1 MHTAASFIC
10 ELGMDIFSQSFSEV
24 IRNYALVLGGAV
36 GLYFGWQRVSAANK
50 QAKIQILQTDLAHRI
65 HASDLFNRAVGQ
77 LGDRKLEIRLGA
89 ILTLEQICIEYPN
102 RSAAVIRLL
111 TTYLKKNTVKYGDK
125 LPPSDVLA
133 IMEILREFKK

>member
-1 MHTAASFIC
+1 
-10 ELGMDIFSQSFSEV
+10 MDFFSQQISEV
-24 IRNYALVLGGAV
+24 IRNYAIVLGGAV

-50 QAKIQILQTDLAHRI
+50 QARTQTLQTDLAHRI

-77 LGDRKLEIRLGA
+77 LGDKKLEIRLGA

-102 RSAAVIRLL
+102 RSGSVIRLL
-111 TTYLKKNTVKYGDK
+111 TTYLKKNAIKYGDR